1 MNRKNIIK
9 LSESDFKKLI
19 KESVK
24 SILENNFLMSG
35 YEDFFHHDK
44 NEFIIAG
51 DKIDFSSNPLLKQ
64 FFDNLKN
71 NYGDYYDEI
80 MSISVYFDYSIY
92 KGDPGNYGLY
102 IEPTSDEIEINDI
115 DFELSNELE
124 QEISKYENR
133 EEITKTLYNFLK
145 DYVKDYISY
154 VEDILYDKDPLGEKE
169 W

>member
-1 MNRKNIIK
+1 MIKKNIIK

-24 SILENNFLMSG
+24 NILENNFLMSG
-35 YEDFFHHDK
+35 YEDFFHNGK

-64 FFDNLKN
+64 FFDNLKS

-80 MSISVYFDYSIY
+80 MSISVYFDYRIY

-102 IEPTSDEIEINDI
+102 IEPTSDEIKINDI

-124 QEISKYENR
+124 QEINNYENK
-133 EEITKTLYNFLK
+133 EIKKTLYNFLK
-145 DYVKDYISY
+145 DYVEDYISY